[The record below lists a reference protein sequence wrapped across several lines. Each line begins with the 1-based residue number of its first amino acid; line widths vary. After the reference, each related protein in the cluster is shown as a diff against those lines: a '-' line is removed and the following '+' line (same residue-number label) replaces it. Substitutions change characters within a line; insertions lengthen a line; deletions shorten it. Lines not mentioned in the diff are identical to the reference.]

1 MEQVVRWLTATS
13 KPMDF
18 RILGPLEVSDEG
30 RELALG
36 GPKQRALLAILLLHR
51 NEFISSDRLIEALWG
66 AEPPPSAAKTLQVHI
81 SRLRRALEST
91 GLDTGDGV
99 VVTHGSAYMIRV
111 APDQLDAERF
121 ERLVETADRALTE
134 GEPEQ
139 AAERL
144 REALELWH
152 DPPLADF
159 SYESFAQGEI
169 VRLEELHLT
178 AIEERIDA
186 ELALG
191 RHAQAIGELEVLV
204 ADHPHRERLRAQLML
219 ALYRAGRQAEAL
231 EEYGKARRALVDE
244 LGLEPG
250 RELEE
255 LQRAILAHDRALDRP
270 SPHGAP
276 GRPDARVREEPR
288 RLAVIVGLA
297 LAALGV
303 VAAVLLLTR
312 GEADHGAAP
321 LTDDSHAVALID
333 PQSNK
338 VTDVAS
344 VGARPGALA
353 FDRDTGALWVAN
365 ADDKTVTHIDAKRLR
380 VGRTIAVGDV
390 PAGLAAGDGALWVAS
405 GNATDEFASVRK
417 IDARFDTRRR
427 TVRVASSAGGAAD
440 VALGRG
446 GLWVAPSFGLLT
458 RVDPR
463 TGVVRPPAIDPKHSS
478 TAIAVDARAVW
489 VADADSNTV
498 TRVDPQSGLSTAT
511 PVGNGPTGIATGAGG
526 VWVTLKLDDSVA
538 LIDPD
543 TGVVRTTIPVGRA
556 PTGVAVGA
564 NSVWVANSGDGSVSR
579 IDPRTNREAAR
590 ITVGA
595 SPQDVA
601 VAGRRVWVSA
611 RPRPP
616 GFGAGGTARLESLG
630 DVASMDPALAV
641 DPLSGQLM
649 YATAAKLLNYPDAS
663 GPRGSRLEPEVA
675 ESLPTRSRD
684 GKAYTFTI
692 RKGFRFSPPSNE
704 PVTARAFKYAIER
717 SLSPRVHGYAAD
729 FIGDVVGA
737 NAYTAGRA
745 RHVSGVTVAG
755 NKLSI
760 RLIRPAADFP
770 TRISL
775 PPFAAVPTNT
785 PIDPE
790 GVRMVPSAGPYY
802 VASFAPGEGVVLKR
816 NPNYRGSRPH
826 RLRELRLRVGV
837 TAAKA
842 TAHVAAGTADYAV
855 DGVTP
860 QNAARLAA
868 RYGRGSLAAKAGR
881 QQYFVNPTLAIDHLT
896 FNTSRPLFA
905 SARLR
910 RAVNYAIDRRAL
922 ARQGGILKPLP
933 TTPTDQYLPPG
944 VPGFRDARI
953 YPLTPNLEKARR
965 LAGRRRHRAVL
976 YALDGAPSTHLAE
989 IVKRNLK
996 PIGIDV
1002 QIRPL
1007 GDMFERLA
1015 RKGEPYDIVLESW
1028 IGDYPDP
1035 ADFMMLFGGK
1045 SIHPTPDF
1053 NDGHFDKPAYNRRLV
1068 AVNRL
1073 SGPARYSAYGRL
1085 ERDLARSEAPWAA
1098 LGVNTSADFLSAR
1111 MGCRV
1116 YQPTIGID
1124 LAALCLRR

>member
-1 MEQVVRWLTATS
+1 
-13 KPMDF
+13 MDF

-66 AEPPPSAAKTLQVHI
+66 EEPPPSAAKTLQVHV

-91 GLDTGDGV
+91 SLDSDEGV

-169 VRLEELHLT
+169 ARLEELHLT

-250 RELEE
+250 RELED
-255 LQRAILAHDRALDRP
+255 LQQAILAHDRALDRP
-270 SPHGAP
+270 SRRGAP
-276 GRPDARVREEPR
+276 GRPDGRREERR
-288 RLAVIVGLA
+288 RLAVVVGLA
-297 LAALGV
+297 LATLGV
-303 VAAVLLLTR
+303 VAAVLLLT
-312 GEADHGAAP
+312 GDEADHGAAP

-353 FDRDTGALWVAN
+353 FDRETGALWVAN

-405 GNATDEFASVRK
+405 GNATDAFASVRK

-427 TVRVASSAGGAAD
+427 TVRVASLAGGAAD
-440 VALGRG
+440 VALGPG
-446 GLWVAPSFGLLT
+446 GLWVAPSFGFLT

-463 TGVVRPPAIDPKHSS
+463 TGVLRPPAIDPKHSS

-498 TRVDPQSGLSTAT
+498 TRVDPQSGVSTAT

-538 LIDPD
+538 LIDQD

-556 PTGVAVGA
+556 PTGIAVGA
-564 NSVWVANSGDGSVSR
+564 NSVWVANSGDGTVSR
-579 IDPRTNREAAR
+579 INPRTDRVAA
-590 ITVGA
+590 TVSVGA

-601 VAGRRVWVSA
+601 VAGRKVWVSA

-616 GFGAGGTARLESLG
+616 EFAQRAGGTARLESLG
-630 DVASMDPALAV
+630 DVASMDPALPV

-649 YATAAKLLNYPDAS
+649 YATGANLLNYPDAA

-684 GKAYTFTI
+684 GKTYTFTI

-704 PVTARAFKYAIER
+704 PVTAGVFKYSIER
-717 SLSPRVHGYAAD
+717 SLNTPVQGYAGD
-729 FIGDVVGA
+729 FIGDVVGVKA
-737 NAYTAGRA
+737 FEAGRA

-755 NKLSI
+755 SKLRI
-760 RLIRPAADFP
+760 RLTRPAADFP
-770 TRISL
+770 SRLAL
-775 PPFAAVPTNT
+775 PPFAAVPTDT

-790 GVRMVPSAGPYY
+790 GIRTVPSAGPYY
-802 VASFAPGEGVVLKR
+802 VASFAPDEGVVLKR

-842 TAHVAAGTADYAV
+842 TAHVAAGTADYAL
-855 DGVTP
+855 DGVSP

-868 RYGRGSLAAKAGR
+868 RYGPGSPAAKAGR
-881 QQYFVNPTLAIDHLT
+881 QQFFLNPTLAVDHLT
-896 FNTSRPLFA
+896 FNVSRPLFA

-910 RAVNYAIDRRAL
+910 RAVNYALDRRAL
-922 ARQGGILKPLP
+922 ARQGGILNSLP
-933 TTPTDQYLPPG
+933 ATPTDRYLPPG
-944 VPGFRDARI
+944 VPGYRHTRI

-965 LAGRRRHRAVL
+965 LTGGRRHRAVL
-976 YALDGAPSTHLAE
+976 YALDSDPSKQLAE
-989 IVKRNLK
+989 IVKRSLM
-996 PIGIDV
+996 PAGIDV
-1002 QIRPL
+1002 QVRRFPL
-1007 GDMFERLA
+1007 GDMFDRLGN
-1015 RKGEPYDIVLESW
+1015 KGEPFDFVLESW

-1035 ADFMMLFGGK
+1035 ADFLMLFGGK
-1045 SIHPTPDF
+1045 SIHPYPDF
-1053 NDGHFDKPAYNRRLV
+1053 NDGHFDEPAYNRRLV
-1068 AVNRL
+1068 AANRL
-1073 SGPARYSAYGRL
+1073 SGPARYSAFGRL
-1085 ERDLARSEAPWAA
+1085 DRDLARSAAPWAA
-1098 LGVNTSADFLSAR
+1098 IGVNNSAAFLSAR
-1111 MGCRV
+1111 MGCAV
-1116 YQPTIGID
+1116 YQPTVGID
-1124 LAALCLRR
+1124 LGSLCLRR